1 MRGGERELET
11 CECGNRL
18 REGDIAMCEWC
29 ENPDVPYY
37 KSMWDA
43 LYQLD
48 SGGLNDPYTF
58 VLGGIER
65 EVWATS
71 RENALL
77 ILKDHYNVNHY
88 DGGEEY
94 L

>member
-1 MRGGERELET
+1 MRQEERELET

-29 ENPDVPYY
+29 EYPDPPMY
-37 KSMWDA
+37 KVMSDC
-43 LYQLD
+43 LYQME

-77 ILKDHYNVNHY
+77 ILKDHYEVNHY